1 MTRHLYKSLKVLAS
15 LAFLLCLSSSLPAQH
30 SSPRIISNHFA
41 STPAAERNELKFDD
55 FVIAAGTASG
65 QPLLKPPMLL
75 VGRESGAEPQ
85 SAVSKAIRESER
97 HFQSGKFLL
106 QESKPEEAR
115 REFDLAVDLLLDLP
129 EDTPE
134 RQVAERRAEELVRL
148 IHRYSLESFGAQ
160 DQETPKVVQS
170 PLPAMLDMTFPIDPA
185 MTNKVLAQVAAT
197 SSQLP
202 LVVNDAVLSYVNYF
216 TSERG
221 RKVLYAGLRRSGRYK
236 PMISR
241 ILDEEGVP
249 QELIFLAQA
258 ESAFM
263 PQAVSRAAAV
273 GMWQFVRFRG
283 KEYGLAAD
291 KMSDERLDPEKATR
305 AAARHLHDLYRQLG
319 DWHLAM
325 AAYNCGPFCVE
336 RAVQRTG
343 YADYWEL
350 RARNALPRETR
361 NYVPAIL
368 AMAIV
373 SKNLA
378 AYGLEPVI
386 PDQPLECDTIQMT
399 ADTSL
404 ALVADAAD
412 LPVSDIRDL
421 NPSLLRGVAPAGYQV
436 KVPHGR
442 GNVVLA
448 ALDTVPGEKRRAW
461 RLHRVTEGETLASIA
476 RRYSTAAS
484 SIVAANPSAN
494 TASISSFDGG
504 EILLIPAL
512 AKAEPAA
519 KASRTRGTAAHARA
533 ASTRRTPVKVAA
545 TSARS
550 ASRKP
555 VAR

>member
-1 MTRHLYKSLKVLAS
+1 MTRSLYKSHKVLAS
-15 LAFLLCLSSSLPAQH
+15 LAFLALLPSLPAQH
-30 SSPRIISNHFA
+30 KRIPVRNFTSA
-41 STPAAERNELKFDD
+41 AAAERDELKFDD
-55 FVIAAGTASG
+55 SVVPVAAASG
-65 QPLLKPPMLL
+65 QPLLKPPVLL
-75 VGRESGAEPQ
+75 IGREAASETQ
-85 SAVSKAIRESER
+85 SAVAKAIREADR

-115 REFDLAVDLLLDLP
+115 REFDMAVDLLLDLP
-129 EDTPE
+129 EDTAE
-134 RQVAERRAEELVRL
+134 RQVAERKAEELIRL
-148 IHRYSLESFGAQ
+148 IHRYSLESSGPR
-160 DQETPKVVQS
+160 DQESPAYVQS
-170 PLPAMLDMTFPIDPA
+170 PLPAMLDLTFPIDPS

-221 RKVLYAGLRRSGRYK
+221 RRVLYAGIRRSGRYK

-263 PQAVSRAAAV
+263 PQAVSRAAAT

-283 KEYGLAAD
+283 EEYGLNSD
-291 KMSDERLDPEKATR
+291 RYGDERLDPEKATR
-305 AAARHLHDLYRQLG
+305 AAARHLHELYRQLG

-350 RARNALPRETR
+350 RSRNALPRETR

-373 SKNLA
+373 AKNLS
-378 AYGLEPVI
+378 AYGLEAVQ
-386 PDQPLECDTIQMT
+386 PDQPIEWDTIQMT
-399 ADTSL
+399 ANTSL

-421 NPSLLRGVAPAGYQV
+421 NPSLLRGIAPSGYQV
-436 KVPHGR
+436 KVPRGR

-448 ALDTVPGEKRRAW
+448 TLDTVPAEKRVAW
-461 RLHRVTEGETLASIA
+461 RLHRVSEGDTLASIA

-484 SIVAANPSAN
+484 SIVAANPGSNAE
-494 TASISSFDGG
+494 SIESSDSG
-504 EILLIPAL
+504 EILLIPAV

-519 KASRTRGTAAHARA
+519 KAARTRTASASRART
-533 ASTRRTPVKVAA
+533 SSSRRATVKVASS
-545 TSARS
+545 SAHH
-550 ASRKP
+550 AARKT